1 MRKLFLWLL
10 VVFCGTLFAA
20 EAKKQ
25 EAKQNFVKAG
35 FYECDITPPY
45 GADCPG
51 DRGKRIIRKI
61 SDPLKVRAMALT
73 DGKIKIALVGIDN
86 ISPGA
91 KFLKRLQEAM
101 PGIYIL
107 NSSSHTHYG
116 GNLRDKVDVSKA
128 DPIVQRLYIDESV
141 YHDAIYYEYC
151 LRQTITAI
159 KVAFENLQEVEFS
172 FGKGKVENLIFNRR
186 TRMKD
191 GSVKTHAGKGNPNS
205 VGYAGPVDD
214 ELGVMGVWKKGSD
227 ELLGFALNFSC
238 HACINLEGATSDF
251 CGVAIDTVRRV
262 YGRNAGAVYI
272 NGASGDVTQIDNMSL
287 KKDVGKPIAI
297 KLGRAV
303 GGEAVKILA
312 AADRGQITAL
322 NYIAEKYIAQ
332 RKAVGKINPEAVKK
346 AYEIVRK
353 NADKKSSEYQRAK
366 RLVKGAWS
374 RSQNPNPK
382 PYEMQLAAVQ
392 IGPLVI
398 GSTPGEMFAQ
408 FAFDFKK
415 ASKHHFSWFSQ
426 LSHALCYIPTADA
439 FDKKTGGG
447 YELSSAMFVPKTG
460 HEMTD
465 VLIRLVNKFEK
476 APIPPPE
483 TVPPVHTVW
492 DYNN

>member
-1 MRKLFLWLL
+1 MI
-10 VVFCGTLFAA
+10 
-20 EAKKQ
+20 
-25 EAKQNFVKAG
+25 KAG
-35 FYECDITPPY
+35 FFECDITPPY
-45 GADCPG
+45 YADCPG
-51 DRGKRIIRKI
+51 DFGKRKIRKI
-61 SDPLKVRAMALT
+61 SDPLSVRAMALD
-73 DGKIKIALVGIDN
+73 DGRTKAALVGIDN
-86 ISPGA
+86 IGVGK
-91 KFLKRLQEAM
+91 KFLMRLQENLPDIKIIFSA
-101 PGIYIL
+101 
-107 NSSSHTHYG
+107 SHTHYA
-116 GNLRDKVDVSKA
+116 GNLRDDFPGINEA
-128 DPIVQRLYIDESV
+128 DDIIRRVVIDESV
-141 YHDAIYYEYC
+141 YFDESYYEYC
-151 LRQTITAI
+151 LRQCRTAI
-159 KVAFENLQEVEFS
+159 VFAFENLQEVEFS
-172 FGKGKVENLIFNRR
+172 FGKGKIENMIFNRR
-186 TRMKD
+186 IRMKD
-191 GSVKTHAGKGNPNS
+191 GSVKTHAGKGNPDS

-238 HACINLEGATSDF
+238 HACINLEGATADF
-251 CGVAIDTVRRV
+251 CGVAIDTVRGV
-262 YGRNAGAVYI
+262 YGKNTGAVYI
-272 NGASGDVTQIDNMSL
+272 NGASGDITQIDNMSL

-312 AADRGQITAL
+312 TADRGQITAL
-322 NYIAEKYIAQ
+322 NYLTEKYVAQ
-332 RKAVGKINPEAVKK
+332 RKPLGKINPEAVKK

-353 NADKKSSEYQRAK
+353 NADQKSSEYQRAK
-366 RLVKGAWS
+366 RLINGAWS

-382 PYEMQLAAVQ
+382 PYEMQLSAVQ

-426 LSHALCYIPTADA
+426 LSHVLCYIPTADA

-447 YELSSAMFVPKTG
+447 YELGSARFVPKTG